1 MESIRRSVSSSAPQI
16 GQKGFEFFKWC
27 NPFRGKE
34 SQERIL
40 VLGLLGVAG
49 TLVRDWWLQ
58 QAVSESVIFENNLL
72 PCPNKIQGS
81 EIKSEEN
88 PIESDFKAVHEG

>member
-1 MESIRRSVSSSAPQI
+1 MGRSADAIHSEVRERERELRTESR
-16 GQKGFEFFKWC
+16 GF
-27 NPFRGKE
+27 
-34 SQERIL
+34 